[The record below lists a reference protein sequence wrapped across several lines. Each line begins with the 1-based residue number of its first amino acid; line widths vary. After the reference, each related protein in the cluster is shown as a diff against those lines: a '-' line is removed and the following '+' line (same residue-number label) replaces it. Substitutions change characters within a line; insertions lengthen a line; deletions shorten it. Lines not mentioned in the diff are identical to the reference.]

1 MKKIV
6 LIFIGMILTIF
17 FSACSSAVT
26 RESKKNA
33 LELRNSIEQI
43 IIIGKTTEF
52 EVSDLL
58 GNPTVQVLR
67 GDGIVRMAYYSG
79 NFYHKNIESNKKI
92 LEKYIPSKLL
102 NDEKSLEKVVLGIYL
117 KRDDSKNERIVYKIT
132 AEVLRY

>member
-1 MKKIV
+1 MKKIG
-6 LIFIGMILTIF
+6 LNFIGMVLIIL

-33 LELRNSIEQI
+33 LELQNSIEQI
-43 IIIGKTTEF
+43 VTIGKTTEF

-58 GNPTVQVLR
+58 GNPTIQVLR
-67 GDGIVRMAYYSG
+67 GNNVLRMAYYSG
-79 NFYHKNIESNKKI
+79 NFYHKNIESNKRI

-117 KRDDSKNERIVYKIT
+117 KRDNNKNERIVYKIT
-132 AEVLRY
+132 GEVLRD